1 MKTEKEI
8 YVIRH
13 GQTEHN
19 KKGIVQGKGV
29 NLPLNETGQAQARK
43 FFDAYK
49 EVPFDVVYTSTL
61 LRAQETVADFLKLG
75 IPHIIRPELDEIS
88 WGNFEGNAAV
98 MEQSD
103 AFKNLLTAWRN
114 GELDQKPEGGES
126 PLDLQKR
133 QMPFIQEIQ
142 NSPHSKILVCMH
154 GRAMRCLMCTLT
166 NSPLTDME
174 KFEHVNL
181 TLYKLSLSPLGEFS
195 LKLNNHQDHLND

>member
-1 MKTEKEI
+1 MKQQKEI
-8 YVIRH
+8 YIIRH

-29 NLPLNETGQAQARK
+29 NLPLNEEGIAQARK
-43 FFDAYK
+43 FFNAYMHI
-49 EVPFDVVYTSTL
+49 PFDMVYTSTL
-61 LRAQETVADFLKLG
+61 LRAQQTVADFLALG
-75 IPHIIRPELDEIS
+75 IPHQIRAALDEIS

-103 AFKNLLTAWRN
+103 AFKNLLTNWRN
-114 GELDQKPEGGES
+114 GALDQKPEGGES
-126 PLDLQKR
+126 PLDLQAR
-133 QMPFIQEIQ
+133 QASFIEEIKQ
-142 NSPHSKILVCMH
+142 SNYSKILVCMH

-181 TLYKLSLSPLGEFS
+181 TLYKLSLSAGGEFT
-195 LKLNNHQDHLND
+195 LELNNHQDHLK